1 MKHRRVMEGNEKN
14 LEVKQDSNRTNLPYT
29 VKVEKDSH
37 KLDNISELKY
47 EKLKVAS
54 LRPST
59 ERK

>member
-1 MKHRRVMEGNEKN
+1 MEGNEKE
-14 LEVKQDSNRTNLPYT
+14 LEVKQDSNRTNLPCT
-29 VKVEKDSH
+29 VTVEKGSH

-54 LRPST
+54 LQPST